1 MRARRRWAGFAHCQ
15 CPPFL
20 GVERESSATE
30 DSIVRWPLTGCD
42 VVCRAELATAAAAT
56 HNWAAQ
62 PHVAEYLYG
71 KLLAHFD
78 THLIGLL
85 PSKL

>member
-1 MRARRRWAGFAHCQ
+1 MTGVRLGSLDLKTRSGGCQGTHCGALA
-15 CPPFL
+15 C
-20 GVERESSATE
+20 G
-30 DSIVRWPLTGCD
+30 
-42 VVCRAELATAAAAT
+42 AELATAAAAT

>member
-1 MRARRRWAGFAHCQ
+1 MAAMC
-15 CPPFL
+15 C
-20 GVERESSATE
+20 T
-30 DSIVRWPLTGCD
+30 
-42 VVCRAELATAAAAT
+42 ELATAAAAK